1 MWKDVMI
8 DFPDDE
14 KMGTPNNNEEE
25 SSFLDDVMETIEEL
39 TNKIASVFGS
49 NQDDLHDRSNWF

>member
-14 KMGTPNNNEEE
+14 TMGTPNNNEEGN
-25 SSFLDDVMETIEEL
+25 SFFDDVMETIEEL
-39 TNKIASVFGS
+39 TNKIASIFGS

>member
-1 MWKDVMI
+1 MSKDVMI

-14 KMGTPNNNEEE
+14 KTETPNNNEEE

-39 TNKIASVFGS
+39 TNKIASILGS

>member
-1 MWKDVMI
+1 MSKDVMI

-39 TNKIASVFGS
+39 TNKIASILGS

>member
-1 MWKDVMI
+1 MSKDVMI

-14 KMGTPNNNEEE
+14 KTETPNNNEEE

-49 NQDDLHDRSNWF
+49 NQDDLHDRSKWF

>member
-14 KMGTPNNNEEE
+14 KTETPNNNEEE

-39 TNKIASVFGS
+39 TNKIASIFGS
-49 NQDDLHDRSNWF
+49 NQDDLHDRSKWF